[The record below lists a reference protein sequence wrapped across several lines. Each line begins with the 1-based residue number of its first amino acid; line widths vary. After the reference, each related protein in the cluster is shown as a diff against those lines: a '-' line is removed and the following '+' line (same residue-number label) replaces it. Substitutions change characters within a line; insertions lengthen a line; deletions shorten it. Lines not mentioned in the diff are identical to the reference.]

1 MKFSRFNIYKKYN
14 DNEYWIYNTLTTAVV
29 LIDKNIFEK
38 IFLKKNFDIDDDNFN
53 KLSEMGFLLKIILMN

>member
-38 IFLKKNFDIDDDNFN
+38 IFLKKNFDIDDDNLL
-53 KLSEMGFLLKIILMN
+53 KLSEMGFFY

>member
-53 KLSEMGFLLKIILMN
+53 KLSEIS